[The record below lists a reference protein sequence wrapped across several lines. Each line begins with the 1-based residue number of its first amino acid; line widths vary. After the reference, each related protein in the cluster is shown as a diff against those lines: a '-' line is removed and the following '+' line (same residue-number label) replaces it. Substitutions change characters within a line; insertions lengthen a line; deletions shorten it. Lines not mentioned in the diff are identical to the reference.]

1 MIITNLDVDF
11 GKLEFWSDARDIVK
25 VIDIDAKHNREIK
38 TDLYQY
44 VPFDRIAYI
53 DADTYI
59 LNDLSN
65 AWKFLDYFDIALKLN
80 PTKQKKVGKGDQLI
94 LDSSIYVK
102 DVPHF
107 NSGVIFFRKSE
118 NTKTSLHI
126 GISLFAKKIYHM
138 IR

>member
-1 MIITNLDVDF
+1 MQKQGVVYIAFGHLYLAMALFSIRTLRRKNSELPMMIITNLDVDF

-80 PTKQKKVGKGDQLI
+80 PTKQK
-94 LDSSIYVK
+94 
-102 DVPHF
+102 
-107 NSGVIFFRKSE
+107 RSE
-118 NTKTSLHI
+118 RVTN
-126 GISLFAKKIYHM
+126 
-138 IR
+138 